1 MKRTTFLSIFL
12 ILFCLLIL
20 KEAHALVIDLNKAFE
35 LASERNLK
43 IKQAWASVEAA
54 KGKLLQAE
62 SILYPTLDLQ
72 LSRTDRDVLNEEYQ
86 TKLTLA
92 YPIYLS
98 GKKEATIRSAKENL
112 LAKLEEFRQV
122 KNTVFYS
129 ISEAY
134 YGLLKAKSAYSLAL
148 NSKKLLE
155 SHLNEVRA
163 RFDVGMATRSE
174 VLRAETELANAE
186 LAVIEAENAVK
197 KAELNLKFAIGLNR
211 DEEIEVKEELGF
223 SPLAGELKDLIDE
236 ALSKRPELSISVH
249 VIEGLK
255 ASERLTAADARPQFY
270 LSGNYLWKGETFP
283 PEENSWSLSLILS
296 LNLFDGG
303 EVKGK
308 LKEIKSNI
316 NVYLSS
322 LENLKKSIALE
333 VETAY
338 LSMKEAEKRIKVA
351 EAYASKAFEDFKM
364 VEEEYKAG
372 IATNLDVLDAQNS
385 WKEMENKYIQAL
397 YDANLALAKL
407 MLAIGRDRL

>member
-122 KNTVFYS
+122 KNAVFYS

-211 DEEIEVKEELGF
+211 DEEIEVKEELRF

-270 LSGNYLWKGETFP
+270 LSGNYFWKGETFP
-283 PEENSWSLSLILS
+283 PEENSWNLSLILS

-316 NVYLSS
+316 NAYLSS

-372 IATNLDVLDAQNS
+372 VATNLDVLDAQNS